1 MKNYKKILLI
11 LAMIFIGIP
20 SFVMGSSFITS
31 LIQGKS
37 TEEAIQIIA
46 NHLDLSINR
55 IEILEEKLIS
65 FNIDKHYESLGMSQ
79 DTNTEI
85 QEMSLSDFSEQEPDL
100 TILLDS
106 SKNKEEILNLFPDI
120 QNCFVQLTIS
130 KNNTLDEFKLMID
143 EIIKETNC
151 RIRVLPEEIDA
162 EEIDDSLFFF
172 DK

>member
-79 DTNTEI
+79 DTNI
-85 QEMSLSDFSEQEPDL
+85 QEITISDFSEQEPDL

-106 SKNKEEILNLFPDI
+106 STNKEEILNLFPDKS
-120 QNCFVQLTIS
+120 NCFVQLTIS
-130 KNNTLDEFKLMID
+130 KNNTLDEFKTMID
-143 EIIKETNC
+143 EITKETQC
-151 RIRVLPEEIDA
+151 VIRILPEDTDA
-162 EEIDDSLFFF
+162 EKIDNSLFFF